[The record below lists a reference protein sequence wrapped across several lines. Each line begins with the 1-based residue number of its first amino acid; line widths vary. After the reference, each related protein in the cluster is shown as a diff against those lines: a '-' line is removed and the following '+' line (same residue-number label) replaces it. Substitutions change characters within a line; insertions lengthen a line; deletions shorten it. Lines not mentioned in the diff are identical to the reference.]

1 MTLIEELKEYL
12 KVKNYTLSRVAKA
25 VNLSNATLHLWMN
38 NNYKG
43 NVKKIEDAISKFL
56 EIDKLRENKIH
67 IDFINTSIVEDI
79 FEIAKT
85 CHVENEIGVCC
96 GNAGLGKTFAVKK

>member
-43 NVKKIEDAISKFL
+43 NVKKWLVVMIKPLITYTNHFFL
-56 EIDKLRENKIH
+56 
-67 IDFINTSIVEDI
+67 V
-79 FEIAKT
+79 
-85 CHVENEIGVCC
+85 
-96 GNAGLGKTFAVKK
+96 